1 MTSDR
6 PVRNRIIGG
15 RIVERPPRTTGAPA
29 TMMQFPITRQ
39 HNVIEK
45 VAAAVMRKRSAGAAD
60 RCVGA
65 ALRKFTDEMR
75 RQGIPQA
82 TVKREVRLMEALIRA
97 AVWRLMFPWVNDE
110 QVRTRGDADKLPVV
124 PVRLNLPIS
133 LVLRGIEGE

>member
-1 MTSDR
+1 
-6 PVRNRIIGG
+6 
-15 RIVERPPRTTGAPA
+15 
-29 TMMQFPITRQ
+29 MMQFPITRQ

-45 VAAAVMRKRSAGAAD
+45 VAAALMRKRSAGAAD

-110 QVRTRGDADKLPVV
+110 QVRTRRRRRQTAGRSGSAASANQLSFAWN
-124 PVRLNLPIS
+124 R
-133 LVLRGIEGE
+133 R